1 MDTAVQLIAQRK
13 HSDFTLRELAKHLDV
28 THAATY
34 HHFRD
39 KEDLLAVVAQ
49 QGYTSLNTQLKE
61 ALLEQMKRDPQSHA
75 ILKLHAV
82 GIAYLRFALENQAHF
97 RVMFGRKFGDL
108 ALFPEI
114 NEISQTSQE
123 LLLSILTQAQ
133 REGYYVDAPLSELL
147 ALQWASLQGL
157 ALLTIN
163 GHFDHL
169 DPETSLQSFF
179 TRVLQHM
186 LCGVA
191 TPDGAALFQSV
202 GNEEVGCSE

>member
-1 MDTAVQLIAQRK
+1 MDTAVELIAQRK

-49 QGYTSLNTQLKE
+49 QGYASLNAQLQE
-61 ALLEQMKRDPQSHA
+61 ALLRQTQSDPNSNAILNLHA
-75 ILKLHAV
+75 I
-82 GIAYLRFALENQAHF
+82 GIAYLRFAIENQAHF

-108 ALFPEI
+108 SLFPEI
-114 NEISQTSQE
+114 HQVSQTSQDI
-123 LLLSILTQAQ
+123 LLSVLEQAQ
-133 REGYYVDAPLSELL
+133 QEGYYVDANLAELL
-147 ALQWASLQGL
+147 ALQWASLHGL

-163 GHFDHL
+163 GHFEHL
-169 DPETSLQSFF
+169 DPESSLQSFF
-179 TRVLQHM
+179 TRVLQHL

-191 TPDGAALFQSV
+191 TPDGAALFQRI
-202 GNEEVGCSE
+202 GNQEVGCSE

>member
-1 MDTAVQLIAQRK
+1 MDTAVELIAQRK

-49 QGYTSLNTQLKE
+49 QGYASLNAQLKD
-61 ALLEQMKRDPQSHA
+61 ALTRQVHGASECNA

-108 ALFPEI
+108 SLFPEI
-114 NEISQTSQE
+114 HQVSQTSRD
-123 LLLSILTQAQ
+123 LLLSILQQAQ
-133 REGYYVDAPLSELL
+133 QEGYYVDADLSELL
-147 ALQWASLQGL
+147 ALQWASLHGL

-179 TRVLQHM
+179 TRVLQHL

-191 TPDGAALFQSV
+191 TPDGAALFQRI
-202 GNEEVGCSE
+202 GHEEVGCSE